1 MKTIRTILGTL
12 AVIVLGYG
20 LLAVISFRG
29 NSAFLQR
36 TLYQI
41 FAQSY
46 FVALVLG
53 VAFLLIAIILTVA
66 LMSFRD
72 DEREEREED
81 ALLLSS
87 DLSDDD
93 ELDEDEADKPVR
105 AELGSFRRPTR
116 ASAPRIELEDMQDD
130 TFEEEEDVPAFLKKG
145 ASVRTR
151 AKTKLDADVPS
162 VESIFDDQDDEPAPP
177 VKKRDAKR
185 CVFCNAVVEDD
196 SKTCPSCGKRL

>member
-20 LLAVISFRG
+20 LLAVISFRS

-41 FAQSY
+41 FSQSY

-72 DEREEREED
+72 EEREEREE
-81 ALLLSS
+81 
-87 DLSDDD
+87 
-93 ELDEDEADKPVR
+93 EEEDEPNFSVEMTDADEPEPLSR
-105 AELGSFRRPTR
+105 TELGSFRRPSRPQSQREKSPEPLPDET
-116 ASAPRIELEDMQDD
+116 L
-130 TFEEEEDVPAFLKKG
+130 EEEDVPQFLRN
-145 ASVRTR
+145 SLNTR
-151 AKTKLDADVPS
+151 PRMKERPEQDTPS
-162 VESIFDDQDDEPAPP
+162 VEAIFGDPDDEQAPP
-177 VKKRDAKR
+177 VKKKEGKR
-185 CVFCNAVVEDD
+185 CVFCNATIEDG
-196 SKTCPSCGKRL
+196 SKICPSCGKRL

>member
-20 LLAVISFRG
+20 LLAVISFRA

-36 TLYQI
+36 SLYQI

-72 DEREEREED
+72 DEREEREEQEQISVLD
-81 ALLLSS
+81 
-87 DLSDDD
+87 DDDD
-93 ELDEDEADKPVR
+93 EETVRPASGGQGAFRRPARLQTADEDEPEQPEDDAD
-105 AELGSFRRPTR
+105 A
-116 ASAPRIELEDMQDD
+116 
-130 TFEEEEDVPAFLKKG
+130 DVPAFLKKG
-145 ASVRTR
+145 ATR
-151 AKTKLDADVPS
+151 PRVKEKTAPN
-162 VESIFDDQDDEPAPP
+162 VESIFDDLDDDATAAQAPRKE
-177 VKKRDAKR
+177 VKH
-185 CVFCNAVVEDD
+185 CTFCNAVIDDD